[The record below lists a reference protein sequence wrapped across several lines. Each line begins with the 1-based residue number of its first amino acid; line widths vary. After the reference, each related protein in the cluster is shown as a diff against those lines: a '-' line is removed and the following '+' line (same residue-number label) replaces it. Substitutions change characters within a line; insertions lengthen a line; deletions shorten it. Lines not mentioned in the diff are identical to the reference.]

1 MTLQARALKTSE
13 LSKDNLNSSPAL
25 AVIDADKL
33 GAGTDLLS
41 DQSSLSVLKD
51 TLVENGAVL
60 IRNWP
65 LHSIEDANKLLENLD
80 VQFETYLAG
89 ASPRTRLTKNFYTST
104 EIPKL
109 FVVPFHTEMCYVQRR
124 PRKLFFYCDAPPE
137 RAGETPI
144 FDAAAI
150 FENLPPE
157 IQDKVENLG
166 VIYQRYFVNKEA
178 RFLNVYKTWMDSL
191 QAETREEAEQTC
203 RRQGLEFEWQE
214 DGGLITRNALPAC
227 VIEPTTGRKCLNLT
241 LQNAY
246 ATPHDMYKFKHR
258 FNPVLRLALAGL
270 VKSQFTRKKVFLKT
284 LWGDGSEISEAETQA
299 IIDTAWKYS
308 TLFTWQQGD
317 MVLIDNIRCGHGRL
331 NVKKPRKIVAA
342 LGDFYNVNRSKTVAQ
357 LEGSN
362 SLKAAP
368 A

>member
-1 MTLQARALKTSE
+1 MVELKARALKASE
-13 LSKDNLNSSPAL
+13 LSSDNLNSNPSL
-25 AVIDADKL
+25 AVVEANHH
-33 GAGTDLLS
+33 GAGQDILTDETALTF
-41 DQSSLSVLKD
+41 LKD
-51 TLVENGAVL
+51 TLADKGAVL
-60 IRNWP
+60 LRNWP
-65 LHSIEDANKLLENLD
+65 LHSIEDANRLLENLD

-104 EIPKL
+104 EIPTP

-150 FENLPPE
+150 FENLPPK
-157 IQDKVENLG
+157 IQNKVETLG
-166 VIYQRYFVNKEA
+166 VIYQRYFLNKEA

-191 QAETREEAEQTC
+191 QAKTREEAEQTC
-203 RRQGLEFEWQE
+203 RRQGLEFEWQD

-227 VIEPTTGRKCLNLT
+227 VIEPVSGKKCLNLT

-246 ATPHDMYKFKHR
+246 ATPHDMYKFRHR
-258 FNPVLRLALAGL
+258 FNPLARLALKGL
-270 VKSQFTRKKVFLKT
+270 VKSQFARKKVFLKT

-308 TLFTWQQGD
+308 TLFPWQKSD
-317 MVLIDNIRCGHGRL
+317 MILIDNIRCGHGRL

-342 LGDFYNVNRSKTVAQ
+342 LGDFYNINRGKTASQ
-357 LEGSN
+357 T
-362 SLKAAP
+362 AALT